1 MEHKVKALQ
10 ETKTI
15 FNELKTDPKSAL
27 LSIEKLETKL
37 LKKLKKNK
45 QLLKLIDFLENNI
58 KKINNDKVPIRLD
71 YIKRGKLID
80 VCFIALMVLFSSC
93 LLTSPI

>member
-1 MEHKVKALQ
+1 MEHKLKALQ

-15 FNELKTDPKSAL
+15 FNELKTDPKSVL

>member
-1 MEHKVKALQ
+1 M
-10 ETKTI
+10 
-15 FNELKTDPKSAL
+15 
-27 LSIEKLETKL
+27 
-37 LKKLKKNK
+37 
-45 QLLKLIDFLENNI
+45 IDFLENNI

>member
-15 FNELKTDPKSAL
+15 FNELKTDPKSVL